1 MANRREFLKA
11 GAAALTVAAARPLF
25 GWQGANNR
33 VRMGVI
39 GMGTRAA
46 RVFDS
51 LTRNQDCE
59 FTYGC
64 EVVQSK
70 LTNFQS
76 ANRPLAQKLQMV
88 GDYRRVLD
96 RNDIDAVLIA
106 TPDFS
111 HAKITADALAAGK
124 HVYVEKPI
132 SNSIPRINM
141 MLDAYNKYPN
151 LVVQV
156 GTHQRSWDHFIEAKK
171 LLEEKLDRVTHVLI
185 QQPGAYS
192 AQRQEPV
199 PVPPGVDWD
208 AWQVDA
214 PKKAFKQGYLGFR
227 GWWEYGSGLVGDW
240 GAHHVDVA
248 NWFTNADSK
257 APVKTSAIGFYSSPD
272 IDPEC
277 VFNTFSI
284 AWQFDTHI
292 LTFANSVYPR
302 PNFNDSKAPD
312 IEGWG
317 VFFYA
322 GNGTL
327 QVNRMGYAL
336 RPPVMTTRN
345 RVGPEPPPGAGNVQL
360 GTGAAPAAAPAG
372 AGAQAPGGAPAAGG
386 GRGGRGR
393 GGAPGAPGG
402 VAAGRGGGGKPPVEM
417 NVYVNPRGGVEE
429 DYPLHV
435 HTRNFLDCLK
445 AKDRKTNA
453 PMEIGYN
460 SALPCLLALEAMQQ
474 NRVMGWD
481 AAARKSKAI

>member
-1 MANRREFLKA
+1 MATRREFLQSS
-11 GAAALTVAAARPLF
+11 AAALAVTATRPII
-25 GWQGANNR
+25 GWQGANDR

-51 LTRNQDCE
+51 LTRNQDCQ
-59 FTYGC
+59 FVTGC
-64 EVVQSK
+64 EVNTQK
-70 LTNFQS
+70 QATFQA
-76 ANRPLAQKLQMV
+76 ANRPFAKFDV
-88 GDYRRVLD
+88 VKDYRRMLD

-111 HAKITADALAAGK
+111 HSKIFVDALAAGK

-132 SNSIPRINM
+132 SNSIPRVNA
-141 MLDAYNKYPN
+141 MLDAFNKHPN

-156 GTHQRSWDHFIEAKK
+156 GTHQRSWDHFIEAKNQ
-171 LLEEKLDRVTHVLI
+171 LQKLDPVTHVLI

-192 AQRQEPV
+192 QQKQDPV
-199 PVPPGVDWD
+199 PVPDYLDWD
-208 AWQVDA
+208 DWQVDA

-248 NWFTNADSK
+248 NWFLDADHK
-257 APVKTSAIGFYSSPD
+257 QPLKTTAVGFYSTPN

-284 AWQFDTHI
+284 AWQFDSHI
-292 LTFANSVYPR
+292 MTFANSVYPR
-302 PNFNDSKAPD
+302 PNFADPKAPD

-317 VFFYA
+317 VFFFA

-327 QVNRMGYAL
+327 QVNRMGWAL
-336 RPPVMTTRN
+336 RPPVANTRN
-345 RVGPEPPPGAGNVQL
+345 RVGPEAPPGAGNVQL
-360 GTGAAPAAAPAG
+360 GTAPAAP
-372 AGAQAPGGAPAAGG
+372 
-386 GRGGRGR
+386 

-402 VAAGRGGGGKPPVEM
+402 GGRGRGGPGGPGPGGGRGGGKPPVEL
-417 NVYVNPRGGVEE
+417 NVAINPRGAVEE

-435 HTRNFLDCLK
+435 HTRDFLDKLK
-445 AKDRKTNA
+445 AKNRATNA
-453 PMEIGYN
+453 PLEVGYN

-474 NRVMGWD
+474 NRVLGWD
-481 AAARKSKAI
+481 AAARKSKAL